1 MLQGF
6 ETLELNNL
14 LKSVETLKAE
24 GYRLAAVTC
33 EHEND
38 NFELTYHFDLEY
50 VMKNLRINVTKEDDL
65 MSISQ
70 IYPAAFLIENEFQ
83 DLYGLTFKNLTIDYK
98 GHLYLADDAP
108 VTPMLKQK

>member
-6 ETLELNNL
+6 EILELKDL
-14 LKSVETLKAE
+14 LNSVQALKAE
-24 GYRLAAVTC
+24 GYRLAAITC
-33 EHEND
+33 EHDND

-50 VMKNLRINVTKEDDL
+50 IMKNLRVVVTKEDDL
-65 MSISQ
+65 TSISQ